1 MTSAATASRNFCST
15 AVRVPW
21 GAWSAAWRLG
31 DLLTLLLLLLA
42 FNVFATQVRTD
53 AGFGGILLRLQHFC
67 SIPYEGE
74 ANVFSR
80 PPPLPGPAGRRQ
92 MRARPT

>member
-1 MTSAATASRNFCST
+1 MTSAATASRNFRST

-31 DLLTLLLLLLA
+31 ALLTLLLLA
-42 FNVFATQVRTD
+42 FSVFATQVRTD
-53 AGFGGILLRLQHFC
+53 SSFGGILLGLQRVC

-74 ANVFSR
+74 ANAFS
-80 PPPLPGPAGRRQ
+80 PPPHPDPGRRQ
-92 MRARPT
+92 RRDDRTT